1 MSNTLFTEAIH
12 EIIEEQEKEMKEGLH
27 KVGKLIYAI
36 HEKSIKLSKCLPN
49 VFHQHLY
56 PGNGVSFKNND
67 FSYSEDLHLG
77 QSIELTY
84 KGKYNF
90 TYREIKKDE
99 SSKWEICLSDLDDN
113 VTATDIYTTVW
124 NLLEWLN
131 NYSSQNEERIKDIIE
146 RLENM

>member
-1 MSNTLFTEAIH
+1 MSFTQYVGTVH
-12 EIIEEQEKEMKEGLH
+12 EIIEKQEKEMKEGLH

-49 VFHQHLY
+49 VFQQHLY
-56 PGNGVSFKNND
+56 PGSGISFKNND
-67 FSYSEDLHLG
+67 FSYSVDLQLG
-77 QSIELTY
+77 QFIELTY

-99 SSKWEICLSDLDDN
+99 SSNWEICLSDLDDN
-113 VTATDIYTTVW
+113 VTAVDIYTTVW

-131 NYSSQNEERIKDIIE
+131 NYSTQNNERIKDIIE

>member
-1 MSNTLFTEAIH
+1 MSFTQYVESFH
-12 EIIEEQEKEMKEGLH
+12 EIIEKQEKEMKEGLH

-67 FSYSEDLHLG
+67 FSYSVGLHLN

-99 SSKWEICLSDLDDN
+99 NSDWEICLSDLDDK

-146 RLENM
+146 RLETM

>member
-1 MSNTLFTEAIH
+1 MSFTQYVRTIH
-12 EIIEEQEKEMKEGLH
+12 EVIEKQEKEMKEGLH
-27 KVGKLIYAI
+27 KVGKHIYSI
-36 HEKSIKLSKCLPN
+36 FEKSMALSKCLPN

-67 FSYSEDLHLG
+67 FSYSVDSHLN
-77 QSIELTY
+77 QSITLIY

-99 SSKWEICLSDLDDN
+99 NSNWEICLSDLDDK
-113 VTATDIYTTVW
+113 VTAVDIYTTVW

-131 NYSSQNEERIKDIIE
+131 NYSSQNEERIKVIIDG
-146 RLENM
+146 LENM

>member
-1 MSNTLFTEAIH
+1 MSFTQYVETFH
-12 EIIEEQEKEMKEGLH
+12 EIIEKQEKEMKEGLH

-49 VFHQHLY
+49 VFQPHLY
-56 PGNGVSFKNND
+56 PGNGTSFKNND
-67 FSYSEDLHLG
+67 FSYSVDLHLN

-99 SSKWEICLSDLDDN
+99 NSDWEICLSDLDDK

-131 NYSSQNEERIKDIIE
+131 NYSSQNENRIKDIIE
-146 RLENM
+146 SLETI